1 MQKLSHSA
9 HIIQEDKRDPVGNK
23 PARDRIPLAWD
34 PEDSSEWTDSSG
46 DEDTPV
52 RYTLWEFTPRP

>member
-52 RYTLWEFTPRP
+52 RYTL